1 MRLKTYFLF
10 TFLICAT
17 LLSACVDTDKSQGG
31 ERVDYSASSYSG
43 SGSAASAVIAPESP
57 KERGGEKERQ
67 GEKEKERECIAFPK
81 LDKKTKGKCKGQ
93 CGKSGG
99 GAYI

>member
-43 SGSAASAVIAPESP
+43 SGIAASAVIAPEIPTSMVFANETIDLT
-57 KERGGEKERQ
+57 KYDRSER
-67 GEKEKERECIAFPK
+67 
-81 LDKKTKGKCKGQ
+81 LDR
-93 CGKSGG
+93 
-99 GAYI
+99 